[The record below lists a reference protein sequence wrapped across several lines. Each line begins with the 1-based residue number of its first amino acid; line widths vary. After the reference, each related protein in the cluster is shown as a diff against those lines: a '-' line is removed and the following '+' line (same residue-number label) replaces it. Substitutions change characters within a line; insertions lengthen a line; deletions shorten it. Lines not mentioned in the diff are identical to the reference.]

1 MTAALENAPG
11 ALDLIR
17 VFENTLNLPDGP
29 DELDSIEHGA
39 AWCLS
44 HGLPPVADDGELDRL
59 RGFREALREVLFA
72 NNGAGEIRMA
82 WERLRPFV
90 NAAQMRLTVDSN
102 RGLDLLPAAPEA
114 DGAIAA
120 LLAVVYEALL
130 DNTWPRMRA
139 CRKLSCRYAYY
150 DRTKNASRAWCSM
163 ATCGNQE
170 KAARRRLR
178 ERIAR

>member
-1 MTAALENAPG
+1 MTAAIENAPG
-11 ALDLIR
+11 ALDLVR
-17 VFENTLNLPDGP
+17 AFENTLNLPDGP
-29 DELDSIEHGA
+29 DELDSVEHGV

-44 HGLPPVADDGELDRL
+44 HGLPPVADGPELERL
-59 RGFREALREVLFA
+59 RGFREALRDVLYA
-72 NNGAGEIRMA
+72 NNGEGKVREA

-90 NAAQMRLTVDSN
+90 SAAQLRLTVDSH
-102 RGLDLLPAAPEA
+102 RGLDLLPAVPES

-120 LLAVVYEALL
+120 LLAIVYEALL
-130 DNTWPRMRA
+130 DNTWARLRA
-139 CRKLSCRYAYY
+139 CRKSSCRYAYY

-178 ERIAR
+178 ERNAH

>member
-29 DELDSIEHGA
+29 DELDSIGEAA

-72 NNGAGEIRMA
+72 NNGAEEVRTA

-90 NAAQMRLTVDSN
+90 SAAHLRLTVDSN
-102 RGLDLLPAAPEA
+102 RGLDLLPAEPEA

-139 CRKLSCRYAYY
+139 CRKVSCRYAYY